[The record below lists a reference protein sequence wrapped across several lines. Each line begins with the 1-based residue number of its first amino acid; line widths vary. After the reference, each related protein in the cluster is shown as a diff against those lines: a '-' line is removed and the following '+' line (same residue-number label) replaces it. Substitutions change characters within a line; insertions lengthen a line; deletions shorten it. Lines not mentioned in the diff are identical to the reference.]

1 MRATPSFRRFA
12 STITRP
18 ASSSVICEASTA
30 FPSAIPTRSAP
41 SSSALRLTSSAEIFF
56 LFISML
62 ALLEFLQLLRDHSLV
77 AFLADPAH
85 VPLRQAGQIGARLA
99 VALEFLM
106 QSDLLWRFFGDVLLN
121 LGQVRVV
128 VVADRAH
135 CKAARAV

>member
-12 STITRP
+12 IPITRP

-77 AFLADPAH
+77 AFLTDQTH
-85 VPLRQAGQIGARLA
+85 VPLRQAGHVAALLA
-99 VALEFLM
+99 SLFESFL
-106 QSDLLWRFFGDVLLN
+106 Q
-121 LGQVRVV
+121 
-128 VVADRAH
+128 
-135 CKAARAV
+135 